1 MIAIRDFIQQ
11 IIYISVVVIIIELIL
26 PKGNTKKYVYVI
38 LSLFIL
44 LNVISPIIN
53 VLRDIDMQQIYEDI
67 LANIPLELEKNSF
80 NAVEVFSEY
89 KNEKVLEEAEDK
101 LLVEIEEKLRNMNIE
116 LKELDLDF
124 TDEYEFEKL
133 KITINNLDYLGD
145 NKKKKILDII
155 TMLED
160 EYEIKTNAIVI
171 TEEAK

>member
-1 MIAIRDFIQQ
+1 MIAIRDFIKQ
-11 IIYISVVVIIIELIL
+11 IIYISVVAIIIELIL

-53 VLRDIDMQQIYEDI
+53 ILRDIDMQQIYEDI
-67 LANIPLELEKNSF
+67 LANISIESEKNSF

-89 KNEKVLEEAEDK
+89 KNEKVLEEAEEK
-101 LLVEIEEKLRNMNIE
+101 LLVEIKEKLSNMNIE

-145 NKKKKILDII
+145 NKKKKILDVI

-171 TEEAK
+171 TEEAE

>member
-1 MIAIRDFIQQ
+1 MIAIRDFIKQ
-11 IIYISVVVIIIELIL
+11 IIYISVVAIIIELIL

-67 LANIPLELEKNSF
+67 LANIPLESEKNSF

-171 TEEAK
+171 TEEAE